1 MVSNIFK
8 ETVKTKELIL
18 IFQLERL
25 YPKEVMKIQDL
36 ASILN
41 EKTMELK
48 LSVGQKVEVREI

>member
-1 MVSNIFK
+1 M
-8 ETVKTKELIL
+8 KTKELIL

-41 EKTMELK
+41 EKTMELR
-48 LSVGQKVEVREI
+48 LSVCQKVEVREV